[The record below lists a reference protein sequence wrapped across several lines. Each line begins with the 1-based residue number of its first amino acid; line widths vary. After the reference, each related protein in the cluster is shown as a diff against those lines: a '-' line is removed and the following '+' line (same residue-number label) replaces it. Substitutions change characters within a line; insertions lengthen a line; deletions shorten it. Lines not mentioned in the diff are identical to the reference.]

1 MTMTVGDRTIEHVVT
16 SAELAAG
23 AVDLGLPELSSGD
36 YTIKAMLS
44 EGAAVSPWSDPV
56 SFWIEAPEP
65 PVVTEPGGAGRG
77 QVVAAQPSA
86 AVGGQVNHK
95 VTGRV
100 TDINRN
106 SGQITIRTPEGGSM
120 KLVLPPLAVA
130 SIREG
135 DDVAVDVLVNPARR

>member
-1 MTMTVGDRTIEHVVT
+1 MRRLYGPTVAVLVV
-16 SAELAAG
+16 SATAISCSTTPREPG
-23 AVDLGLPELSSGD
+23 QTTTTLPATG
-36 YTIKAMLS
+36 
-44 EGAAVSPWSDPV
+44 GRQV
-56 SFWIEAPEP
+56 
-65 PVVTEPGGAGRG
+65 VVTEPGGAARSP
-77 QVVAAQPSA
+77 VVVTEPSARDRIVAAQPSA

>member
-1 MTMTVGDRTIEHVVT
+1 MGKLGPTLALFILSAIAVACSTTARAPGQTTTTLPAAGDRQV
-16 SAELAAG
+16 
-23 AVDLGLPELSSGD
+23 
-36 YTIKAMLS
+36 
-44 EGAAVSPWSDPV
+44 
-56 SFWIEAPEP
+56 
-65 PVVTEPGGAGRG
+65 VVTEPSAGARSPVVITEPSARG
-77 QVVAAQPSA
+77 QVAAQPSA

-106 SGQITIRTPEGGSM
+106 SGQITIRTPEGGSL

-130 SIREG
+130 SVREG